1 MNDMLIILKQGKEN
15 IDKKINKLKK
25 ELISTTKSSERK

>member
-25 ELISTTKSSERK
+25 ELISTTKSPERK